1 MRWLRTDERTEAVNS
16 MEKTYQ
22 FISEVHVDPY
32 NWKWVIIALH
42 NSTQAFM
49 VLALKGTASLNVIK
63 EPEKSFEA
71 IQHGKE
77 YPKEFLLN
85 FMKLYKDIKSKNR
98 MTQNINSKCFS
109 CSKEIDDAM
118 EILNDFRNKFIHFI
132 PCSWSIEVTM
142 LPEICKRVLLVVEF
156 LVLESGNIRFYDDDE
171 FERANLTELIARI
184 RRELESLEINFVKQ

>member
-1 MRWLRTDERTEAVNS
+1 MIWLRTDERKEAFNS
-16 MEKTYQ
+16 LEKTYR
-22 FISEVHVDPY
+22 FILEGREDPY

-49 VLALKGTASLNVIK
+49 VLALQGTASLNVIK

-71 IQHGKE
+71 IQHGGE

-85 FMKLYKDIKSKNR
+85 FLQLYKDIKSKNR
-98 MTQNINSKCFS
+98 MTQNIDSKCFS
-109 CSKEIDDAM
+109 CSEEIDESM
-118 EILNDFRNKFIHFI
+118 KLLNDFRNKFIHFI

-171 FERANLTELIARI
+171 FERANLTELIAKI
-184 RRELESLEINFVKQ
+184 RREFESLEINFVKK